1 MKTPY
6 TNFSCS
12 FQLTC
17 SVLQR
22 SPAFSLLGGQAP
34 CYSCDGRAVEKAFNR
49 ACTHEAPGNAMHWL
63 AYLACSLV
71 ALGGV
76 LILVVS
82 ILVECGWTLPR
93 RLWLRYEYKRLE
105 TADIMDEWG

>member
-1 MKTPY
+1 MT
-6 TNFSCS
+6 
-12 FQLTC
+12 
-17 SVLQR
+17 
-22 SPAFSLLGGQAP
+22 
-34 CYSCDGRAVEKAFNR
+34 
-49 ACTHEAPGNAMHWL
+49 CTHEAPGNAMHWL

>member
-1 MKTPY
+1 
-6 TNFSCS
+6 
-12 FQLTC
+12 
-17 SVLQR
+17 
-22 SPAFSLLGGQAP
+22 
-34 CYSCDGRAVEKAFNR
+34 
-49 ACTHEAPGNAMHWL
+49 MHWL